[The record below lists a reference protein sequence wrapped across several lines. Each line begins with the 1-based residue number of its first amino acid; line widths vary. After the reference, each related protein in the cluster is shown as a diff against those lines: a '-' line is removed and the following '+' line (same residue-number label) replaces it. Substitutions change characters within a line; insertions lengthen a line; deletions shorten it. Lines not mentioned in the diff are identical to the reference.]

1 MRHIERAGRDG
12 GSVPLVC
19 AHHHYKVHRD
29 TLVYISQH
37 NDCYKKK
44 TKQHVSFFFPE
55 RVPAVHRGRINEV
68 STFLRMNEACAGQG
82 LGQARAHCPAPRALS
97 PVRCAL
103 PCKSLQQV
111 KWTPENSGRKA
122 VGKGPLGGR
131 VLREFSGRMV
141 NTAAIASRVH
151 KWKDGSRRAAAGQ
164 RGGAGRGEGRPF
176 VWRGGVLGEFISQA
190 M

>member
-1 MRHIERAGRDG
+1 M
-12 GSVPLVC
+12 C
-19 AHHHYKVHRD
+19 ARIIITRCIATHWS
-29 TLVYISQH
+29 ISRSITTVIR
-37 NDCYKKK
+37 KKPNNMFP
-44 TKQHVSFFFPE
+44 FFFPE

-68 STFLRMNEACAGQG
+68 STFLRMNEARAGQG
-82 LGQARAHCPAPRALS
+82 LGQALAHCPAPRALS

-164 RGGAGRGEGRPF
+164 RGGAGRGPPFCVAWWSSGRVYQPSY
-176 VWRGGVLGEFISQA
+176 VTPTCVLGIIVEFLHS
-190 M
+190 